1 MKNRL
6 IILVSIVF
14 FAVGLSGCATTDPDT
29 MAGKYKA
36 QLKQTEAEL
45 AQAKKANSQIQGSVS
60 SLKSE
65 NQRLMD
71 EKRGLIAQNDALS
84 KSKTGQPVMQP
95 AVESSLF
102 PPNAKAGECYARVF
116 VPPKYRTVKKR
127 VLKTEASEKLTI
139 IPAKYQWVEETI
151 LRKEAS
157 EVAKVIP
164 ARYEMVSEKVLVS
177 QASEKWVTKPA
188 VFKDVTEKMLVK
200 EAHSDWKKGRGPIE
214 KLNYST
220 GEIMCLIEVPAEYK
234 YVTKRVQV
242 TPPTTEKVVIPA
254 KYKTVEKRVM
264 VEAPKL
270 VKTTIPAEY
279 RTIKVKKVVTPP
291 KEVRTVIP
299 ATYATVTQQEKVS
312 EGHMEWRSILCET
325 NTTADAVRDIQ
336 RALLAKGFNPGP
348 IDGVIGSQ
356 TMKALKGYQ
365 AKKNLAVGQL
375 TVETL
380 KSLGVL

>member
-6 IILVSIVF
+6 IILVSIAF
-14 FAVGLSGCATTDPDT
+14 FAVGLSGCATTDPDS

-60 SLKSE
+60 SLESE
-65 NQRLMD
+65 NQRLMN
-71 EKRGLIAQNDALS
+71 EKRGLMAQNEALA
-84 KSKTGQPVMQP
+84 SKTGQPVMQP

-116 VPPKYRTVKKR
+116 VPSKHRTVKKR
-127 VLKTEASEKLTI
+127 VLKTEASEKVTI

-356 TMKALKGYQ
+356 TKAAVNSFQKAKG
-365 AKKNLAVGQL
+365 LAIGGVTQ
-375 TVETL
+375 ETL
-380 KSLGVL
+380 RKLGL

>member
-29 MAGKYKA
+29 VANQYKA
-36 QLKQTEAEL
+36 KLKQTEAEL
-45 AQAKKANSQIQGSVS
+45 AQAKKSNSQIQGSVN
-60 SLKSE
+60 SLQSE
-65 NQRLMD
+65 NQRLLD
-71 EKRGLIAQNDALS
+71 EKRALMSQNEALAS
-84 KSKTGQPVMQP
+84 KSSQPVIQP
-95 AVESSLF
+95 AAECNLF
-102 PPNAKAGECYARVF
+102 PPNAKAGECYARVLI
-116 VPPKYRTVKKR
+116 PPKYKTVTKR
-127 VLKTEASEKLTI
+127 VLKTEASEKVSI
-139 IPAKYQWVEETI
+139 VPAKYEWVEETV
-151 LRKEAS
+151 LVKEAS

-164 ARYEMVSEKVLVS
+164 AKYQMVSEKVLVS

-188 VFKDVTEKMLVK
+188 VFEDKTEKVLVK
-200 EAHSDWKKGRGPIE
+200 EAYTDWKKGRGPIE
-214 KLNYST
+214 KINHST
-220 GEIMCLIEVPAEYK
+220 GEIMCLIKIPAEYK

-242 TPPTTEKVVIPA
+242 KPVTTEKVVIPA

-264 VEAPKL
+264 VEGPKL

-279 RTIKVKKVVTPP
+279 KTIKVKKVVAVPQE
-291 KEVRTVIP
+291 KRTVIP
-299 ATYATVTQQEKVS
+299 ATYATVTQQEKIS
-312 EGHMEWRSILCET
+312 DGHMEWRTILCET
-325 NTTADAVRDIQ
+325 NTTADVVRDIQ

-348 IDGVIGSQ
+348 IDGVIGWK

-365 AKKNLAVGQL
+365 SKKNLAVGQL